1 MFKAIYLT
9 GTIVAFCFALL
20 WLDVDEMRE
29 EMREEERGYYREK
42 PHGKEHIVQAYF
54 LFHGRSSFPT
64 SCFALLFCHSAP
76 RILPTRAGMEVIKQ
90 WNRALSLNSR
100 YTMGR

>member
-29 EMREEERGYYREK
+29 EMREEGTGLLPGEAT
-42 PHGKEHIVQAYF
+42 GKEKA
-54 LFHGRSSFPT
+54 
-64 SCFALLFCHSAP
+64 ALVWAQVG
-76 RILPTRAGMEVIKQ
+76 T
-90 WNRALSLNSR
+90 ALTVGLMWWLVVVASIR
-100 YTMGR
+100 

>member
-42 PHGKEHIVQAYF
+42 PHGKEKA
-54 LFHGRSSFPT
+54 
-64 SCFALLFCHSAP
+64 ALVWAQVGTTLTVGLMWWLVVVASIGVT
-76 RILPTRAGMEVIKQ
+76 ILTITGDDLGE
-90 WNRALSLNSR
+90 
-100 YTMGR
+100 